1 MGLALINPL
10 EVSLRVR
17 QETSRTPQQELPY
30 HFYSHLVKRKLGA
43 IWHTSVGQ
51 VAKPINGLELKLKV
65 QAKHFATRW
74 LLDRNVIIVFGF

>member
-17 QETSRTPQQELPY
+17 QETSGTPQQELPY
-30 HFYSHLVKRKLGA
+30 HFYSHLVKRNLGA

-51 VAKPINGLELKLKV
+51 VAKPINGLELKV
-65 QAKHFATRW
+65 QAKHFAAGW
-74 LLDRNVIIVFGF
+74 LLDKNVIIVFGL